1 MEFTPHR
8 SAQIVAV
15 ALISMVVTQIVYFAL
30 YSQGLDIER
39 PIIWTVEA
47 VAFLAMAVFASV
59 QLARGRDLTSAWAAI
74 AVGGVLNAIQVGMGL
89 TMFGPV
95 SDAGEAMAPAY
106 EAIVAGAFFLYFAGK
121 FLFGFA
127 AVVIGLGAVRC
138 GNGTGKAIGW
148 LAVLAGGAAMLA
160 NTGAMAQGMDL
171 LLPAGATGTLATLLL
186 ALAIIVTGRRE
197 EI

>member
-15 ALISMVVTQIVYFAL
+15 ALISMVATQIVYFAL

-47 VAFLAMAVFASV
+47 VAFLAIAVFALV
-59 QLARGRDLTSAWAAI
+59 PLARGSDMTAAWAAI

-89 TMFGPV
+89 AMFGPV
-95 SDAGEAMAPAY
+95 SEAGEAMAPAFQS
-106 EAIVAGAFFLYFAGK
+106 ILAGAFFLYFAGK

-127 AVVIGLGAVRC
+127 AILIGMGAVRC
-138 GNGTGKAIGW
+138 GNALGKAIGW
-148 LAVLAGGAAMLA
+148 LAVLTGGGAMLA
-160 NTGAMAQGMDL
+160 NTGAMARGMEL
-171 LLPAGATGTLATLLL
+171 MLPAGATGTLATLLL
-186 ALAIIVTGRRE
+186 ALAIIVTARRE
-197 EI
+197 EP

>member
-30 YSQGLDIER
+30 YSQGLDIDR

-47 VAFLAMAVFASV
+47 VAFLAIAVFALV
-59 QLARGRDLTSAWAAI
+59 PLARGRDLTAAWAVI

-89 TMFGPV
+89 AMFGPV
-95 SDAGEAMAPAY
+95 SEAGEAMAPAFQS
-106 EAIVAGAFFLYFAGK
+106 ILAGAFFLYFAGK

-127 AVVIGLGAVRC
+127 AIVIGLGAVRC
-138 GNGTGKAIGW
+138 GNGLGKAIGG

-160 NTGAMAQGMDL
+160 NTGAMARGMEL
-171 LLPAGATGTLATLLL
+171 MLPAGATGTLATLLL

-197 EI
+197 EE

>member
-39 PIIWTVEA
+39 SIIWTVEA

-59 QLARGRDLTSAWAAI
+59 QLARGRDLTAAWAAI

-127 AVVIGLGAVRC
+127 AVLIGLGAVRC
-138 GNGTGKAIGW
+138 GNGLGKAIGW
-148 LAVLAGGAAMLA
+148 LAVLAGGAAVLA

-186 ALAIIVTGRRE
+186 ALAIIVTGRLE
-197 EI
+197 AV